1 MTALRQAAQDQIA
14 RTQFRMTI
22 GGRQVEA
29 ADRHTYPLVDPSTEE
44 HLTNVPAAS
53 VADVSRAVEAADV
66 AFQSWRQLTDRQR
79 IDYLNAALDIVE
91 EHGDELA
98 MLDAINGGMA
108 FSSIRGDA
116 AAVCE
121 KMRATMFRLTAM
133 RGQVV
138 PGLSDR
144 LHHTVFEPY
153 GVVARITPFNHPLY
167 VTTQCLLPI
176 ALGNT
181 VVAKAPDQAP
191 LSGLRIGELV
201 AKVLPPGV
209 FNVISGL
216 GAVAGDGLVRHKSV
230 RRIAFTGSEGV
241 GRNILRAAAE
251 TGVKHVSLELGGK
264 NPLIIFPD
272 ADIEAASTM
281 AVDGMNLR
289 FNGESCCSTSRVLVH
304 ESIAEEVVAR
314 IKAGFEAIRVGDPL
328 DESSEMGAMISRSQ
342 YEKVLRYVEIGLSDG
357 ATVVTGGGRPDGA
370 PAKGFYVSPTV
381 MSDVRPG
388 SRLACEEIFGPV
400 VSVITWRDEDE
411 MVAIANEIDYGL
423 VAGIWT
429 ADVSRAQRLARRL
442 DAGYVWINT
451 GGALYQGMPFGGF
464 KNSGLGRENDLSE
477 LYSYMEVKSVNVAL
491 ADSGRAGQ

>member
-1 MTALRQAAQDQIA
+1 MLFDIP
-14 RTQFRMTI
+14 RTRSRI
-22 GGRQVEA
+22 DRRGGR
-29 ADRHTYPLVDPSTEE
+29 
-44 HLTNVPAAS
+44 
-53 VADVSRAVEAADV
+53 
-66 AFQSWRQLTDRQR
+66 
-79 IDYLNAALDIVE
+79 
-91 EHGDELA
+91 
-98 MLDAINGGMA
+98 
-108 FSSIRGDA
+108 
-116 AAVCE
+116 
-121 KMRATMFRLTAM
+121 
-133 RGQVV
+133 
-138 PGLSDR
+138 
-144 LHHTVFEPY
+144 
-153 GVVARITPFNHPLY
+153 
-167 VTTQCLLPI
+167 
-176 ALGNT
+176 
-181 VVAKAPDQAP
+181 
-191 LSGLRIGELV
+191 
-201 AKVLPPGV
+201 
-209 FNVISGL
+209 
-216 GAVAGDGLVRHKSV
+216 
-230 RRIAFTGSEGV
+230 GSNQG
-241 GRNILRAAAE
+241 
-251 TGVKHVSLELGGK
+251 
-264 NPLIIFPD
+264 
-272 ADIEAASTM
+272 
-281 AVDGMNLR
+281 
-289 FNGESCCSTSRVLVH
+289 C
-304 ESIAEEVVAR
+304 
-314 IKAGFEAIRVGDPL
+314 FEAIRVGDPL